1 MCRVHSNLPLLP
13 KAADSCPSPPARPRD
28 RALPAM
34 QRSPGTHSPTPGE
47 QRGSPAG
54 RRCSEGAEPFRER
67 SEGQGKDPACRL
79 QACKAACRSKSPR
92 RGGDGPAGD
101 GDAAGSNRQRCQRPP
116 GDFRTAAAAEAA
128 RGGAGRRAAMCFIP
142 HRELQDRA
150 LPRAGRAGA
159 AGRARRGAA
168 DDAPRP
174 RSHLHPY
181 PGPRPRPPLATGNPA
196 KAPAEEVREEQQTAG
211 LAAVT

>member
-1 MCRVHSNLPLLP
+1 
-13 KAADSCPSPPARPRD
+13 
-28 RALPAM
+28 
-34 QRSPGTHSPTPGE
+34 
-47 QRGSPAG
+47 
-54 RRCSEGAEPFRER
+54 
-67 SEGQGKDPACRL
+67 
-79 QACKAACRSKSPR
+79 
-92 RGGDGPAGD
+92 
-101 GDAAGSNRQRCQRPP
+101 
-116 GDFRTAAAAEAA
+116 
-128 RGGAGRRAAMCFIP
+128 MCFIP